1 MIIGALD
8 SLSGK
13 KEIGPWKKHGNINL

>member
-13 KEIGPWKKHGNINL
+13 REIGPWKKHGNINL